1 MKEKKTKTIPVK
13 NVKTLKASKQHQ
25 FPVLKKVTRKEK
37 LANIKFRYSYI
48 TLFTLYWRVSQI
60 VLHIFTC

>member
-1 MKEKKTKTIPVK
+1 MKEKKTTKTMPMK
-13 NVKTLKASKQHQ
+13 NVKNIKQHQ

-37 LANIKFRYSYI
+37 LTNIKFRYSYI
-48 TLFTLYWRVSQI
+48 TLVTLYGRVSQI